1 VKDWTSIPSSLLR
14 AAATSNNVVS
24 TGSVLRMF
32 PWLVWNRKRVS
43 AYADAGLEVTG
54 PDEVGAGAAGAG
66 CGGAWPARSAFSRS
80 AFKRL
85 SSLSAAIFALIR
97 ALASISSCFS
107 FRFLAASLICSFRC
121 RSSLMS

>member
-1 VKDWTSIPSSLLR
+1 
-14 AAATSNNVVS
+14 
-24 TGSVLRMF
+24 MF

-54 PDEVGAGAAGAG
+54 PDEIGAGAAGAG
-66 CGGAWPARSAFSRS
+66 SGGAWPARSAFSRS